1 MRHKRN
7 GHLFSLSSIFLHLI
21 LIAIIIGT
29 YYYLS
34 TNYLFPLWIDYIY
47 YGGKI
52 LIALLIILAST
63 RSALMPVITL
73 ASGLLILFLIQDYN
87 IILISSVDAWQLIV
101 MSVIGLFMTILVKW

>member
-7 GHLFSLSSIFLHLI
+7 GHLFSLTSILSHII

-34 TNYLFPLWIDYIY
+34 THHLFPMWIDYIY
-47 YGGKI
+47 SGGKI
-52 LIALLIILAST
+52 VIAVLIILASA

-73 ASGLLILFLIQDYN
+73 TLGLLILFTIQDYT
-87 IILISSVDAWQLIV
+87 IPLISSVDAWQLIV
-101 MSVIGLFMTILVKW
+101 MSVIGLFITILVKW